1 MEMSGKTVRNGIGNH
16 LYFWESSVTIETE
29 RIGSLHSRIG
39 GCVDKKMKRK
49 WIPAVCFVIACGIA
63 GLLLHY
69 GQRRNR
75 MLVSEYG
82 PERLTPYAESSV
94 PTEGAV
100 KQTETEL
107 TDMAEQMLYVH
118 LCGAVKEEGVYR
130 LPEGSRLQ
138 DGIAAA
144 GGFRTDADT
153 VYHNLAALLKDG
165 QKIYV
170 PTTDETKTISVE
182 ERAGETDARLDGEK
196 NESQPVNLNTAD
208 LEQLM
213 TLSGIGE
220 AKAESILK
228 YREKVGSFQKIE
240 ELMNV
245 SGIGEAM
252 FERIKEDIVAE

>member
-1 MEMSGKTVRNGIGNH
+1 M
-16 LYFWESSVTIETE
+16 
-29 RIGSLHSRIG
+29 
-39 GCVDKKMKRK
+39 DKKIKRK
-49 WIPAVCFVIACGIA
+49 WIPVICFVLICGGT

-69 GQRRNR
+69 GQQRKRL
-75 MLVSEYG
+75 LVSENAS
-82 PERLTPYAESSV
+82 ERITPFVESSAPV
-94 PTEGAV
+94 EEPQ
-100 KQTETEL
+100 KQKDDSLPDT
-107 TDMAEQMLYVH
+107 AEQVLYVH
-118 LCGAVKEEGVYR
+118 MCGAVKEEGVYQ
-130 LPEGSRLQ
+130 LPAGSRLQ

-144 GGFRTDADT
+144 GGFRSDADT
-153 VYHNLAALLKDG
+153 AYHNLAALLKDG

-170 PTTDETKTISVE
+170 PTVEETKTFSVE
-182 ERAGETDARLDGEK
+182 ERSGVGDALFGTEK
-196 NESQPVNLNTAD
+196 KGTQPVNLNTAD

-240 ELMNV
+240 EIMNV

>member
-1 MEMSGKTVRNGIGNH
+1 M
-16 LYFWESSVTIETE
+16 
-29 RIGSLHSRIG
+29 
-39 GCVDKKMKRK
+39 DKKIKRK
-49 WIPAVCFVIACGIA
+49 WIPVICFVLICGGT

-69 GQRRNR
+69 GQQRKRL
-75 MLVSEYG
+75 LVSENAS
-82 PERLTPYAESSV
+82 ERITSFAESSASIEE
-94 PTEGAV
+94 PQ
-100 KQTETEL
+100 KQRDDSLPDT
-107 TDMAEQMLYVH
+107 AEQVLYVH
-118 LCGAVKEEGVYR
+118 MCGAVKEEGVYQ
-130 LPEGSRLQ
+130 LPAGSRLQ

-144 GGFRTDADT
+144 GGFHSDADT
-153 VYHNLAALLKDG
+153 AYHNLAALLKDG

-170 PTTDETKTISVE
+170 PTVEETKTFSVE
-182 ERAGETDARLDGEK
+182 ERAGVGDALFGTEK
-196 NESQPVNLNTAD
+196 KGTQPVNLNTAD

-240 ELMNV
+240 EIMNV